1 MTLFNSDNENIEKNK
16 ILSEIEELKDAIIS
30 LQDKVAELERVVGE
44 YEYSNNDINISDNY
58 IEDYFDREKNIKIN

>member
-58 IEDYFDREKNIKIN
+58 IEDYFDREKNI

>member
-16 ILSEIEELKDAIIS
+16 ILGEIEELKDAIIS

-58 IEDYFDREKNIKIN
+58 IEDYFDREKNI

>member
-16 ILSEIEELKDAIIS
+16 ILGEIEELKDAIIS

-44 YEYSNNDINISDNY
+44 YEYFNNDINISDNY
-58 IEDYFDREKNIKIN
+58 IEDYFDREKNI

>member
-16 ILSEIEELKDAIIS
+16 ILSEIEELKDAIIL

-58 IEDYFDREKNIKIN
+58 IEDYFDREKNI